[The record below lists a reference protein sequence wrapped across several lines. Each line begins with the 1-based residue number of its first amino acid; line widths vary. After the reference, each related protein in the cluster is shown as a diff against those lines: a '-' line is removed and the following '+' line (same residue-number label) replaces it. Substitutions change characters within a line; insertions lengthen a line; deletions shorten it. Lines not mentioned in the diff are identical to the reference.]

1 MSESK
6 RLEEE
11 ELENGQTLLE
21 HLNELRIRLTW
32 AVAGLVVGTVISFAF
47 ARPLLEFLIAP
58 YNAQLQVIG
67 PTENIETFFKVAL
80 VSGAILSMPW
90 ILYQIWLFVVPALEP
105 QERRFVYV
113 FVPSAFILFLL
124 GIAFSWLVLLPAAID
139 FLANFMPSIFVTEWR
154 ANEYIS
160 FTTTFLFWIGVS
172 FELPL
177 IFYLLARAGI
187 LTATTLREQW
197 RVAVVGIAVLAAAVT
212 PSIDPV
218 TMLLTMIPLLI
229 LYVLSIGLAG
239 VGQRQFRRATAIDQS

>member
-1 MSESK
+1 MSENTKIEQEQIES
-6 RLEEE
+6 
-11 ELENGQTLLE
+11 GQTLLE

-32 AVAGLVVGTVISFAF
+32 AVAGLLVGTVISFAF

-58 YNAQLQVIG
+58 YNSQLQVIG

-80 VSGAILSMPW
+80 VSGAILAMPW
-90 ILYQIWLFVVPALEP
+90 ILYQIWLFVAPALEP

-113 FVPSAFILFLL
+113 FIPAAFTLFLL

-139 FLANFMPSIFVTEWR
+139 FLADFMPTIFVTEWR
-154 ANEYIS
+154 ANEYIG

-177 IFYLLARAGI
+177 IFYLLARAGMI
-187 LTATTLREQW
+187 TARTLREQW
-197 RVAVVGIAVLAAAVT
+197 RMAVVGVAVLAAAVT

-218 TMLLTMIPLLI
+218 TMLLTMVPLLI

-239 VGQRQFRRATAIDQS
+239 IGQRQFQRSMAIDQG

>member
-1 MSESK
+1 MSKS
-6 RLEEE
+6 RTIDEEQ
-11 ELENGQTLLE
+11 LENGQTLLE

-58 YNAQLQVIG
+58 YNEQLQVIG

-80 VSGAILSMPW
+80 VSGAILAMPW
-90 ILYQIWLFVVPALEP
+90 ILYQVWLFVAPALESN
-105 QERRFVYV
+105 EKRFVYI
-113 FVPSAFILFLL
+113 FIPSAFSLFLL
-124 GIAFSWLVLLPAAID
+124 GIAFSWTVLLPAAID

-177 IFYLLARAGI
+177 IFYLLARAGMI
-187 LTATTLREQW
+187 TATTLREQW
-197 RVAVVGIAVLAAAVT
+197 RMAIVGVAVLAAAVT

-218 TMLLTMIPLLI
+218 TMMLTMVPLLI

-239 VGQRQFRRATAIDQS
+239 LGQRQFRRATAID

>member
-1 MSESK
+1 MSTEQLESG
-6 RLEEE
+6 E
-11 ELENGQTLLE
+11 TLLE

-32 AVAGLVVGTVISFAF
+32 AVGGLVLGTGLSFAF
-47 ARPLLEFLIAP
+47 TRPLLEFLIAP
-58 YNAQLQVIG
+58 YDDQLQVIG

-90 ILYQIWLFVVPALEP
+90 ILYQVWLFVAPALEAS
-105 QERRFVYV
+105 ERRFVYV
-113 FVPSAFILFLL
+113 FIPSAFTLFLL

-139 FLANFMPSIFVTEWR
+139 FLANFMPSIFMSEWR

-177 IFYLLARAGI
+177 VFYLLSRAGM

-197 RVAVVGIAVLAAAVT
+197 RMAVVGVAVLAAAVT

-218 TMLLTMIPLLI
+218 TMMLTMVPLLI
-229 LYVLSIGLAG
+229 LYVLSIGLASI
-239 VGQRQFRRATAIDQS
+239 GQRQFRRATSLD